1 MKPPYLILHKQS
13 RILNTPNSVAC
24 VFDDSGS
31 KCKMMYHFKIS
42 AEAGINLINY
52 LPQRSPRTQRKI
64 VQKTISYTIKLLPEL
79 QQYFIH

>member
-1 MKPPYLILHKQS
+1 MKPPYLILHKQN

-42 AEAGINLINY
+42 AVGGILPAPSAEKAAPQEANPAQSGTCT
-52 LPQRSPRTQRKI
+52 PS
-64 VQKTISYTIKLLPEL
+64 LLRRYEL
-79 QQYFIH
+79 

>member
-24 VFDDSGS
+24 VFDDIGS

-42 AEAGINLINY
+42 ANGGTPFAETRSNL
-52 LPQRSPRTQRKI
+52 LLKFSPADAARAHRH
-64 VQKTISYTIKLLPEL
+64 LGPEPR
-79 QQYFIH
+79 

>member
-24 VFDDSGS
+24 VFDDIGS

-42 AEAGINLINY
+42 AKAGIQLFQI
-52 LPQRSPRTQRKI
+52 LKKFLDSGLHRSDDF
-64 VQKTISYTIKLLPEL
+64 L
-79 QQYFIH
+79 

>member
-24 VFDDSGS
+24 VFDDIGS

-42 AEAGINLINY
+42 AEAGIQSFQDL
-52 LPQRSPRTQRKI
+52 LDSGFRRSDGESEFFRI
-64 VQKTISYTIKLLPEL
+64 LLGHKKASE
-79 QQYFIH
+79 F

>member
-1 MKPPYLILHKQS
+1 MKPPYLILHKQN

-42 AEAGINLINY
+42 AFAGMTALFFHY
-52 LPQRSPRTQRKI
+52 DA
-64 VQKTISYTIKLLPEL
+64 ISKGRGLGRG
-79 QQYFIH
+79 

>member
-24 VFDDSGS
+24 VFDDIGS

-42 AEAGINLINY
+42 AKAGIQLFQSRPWRDGPR
-52 LPQRSPRTQRKI
+52 LPPG
-64 VQKTISYTIKLLPEL
+64 
-79 QQYFIH
+79 